1 MVLETVEVLPLVPKE
16 EVIYRCNNQYF
27 KYQDGEYKECKLE
40 GQVVSMTLYDLNSS
54 IISQLDPIT
63 DFTDSIELINSWAG
77 KEPDE
82 YFMLLNRDT
91 SYYTLFK
98 AKTKKHLEFE
108 NLGEAVIACL
118 KEISCLRSISL
129 AEGAIEL
136 WADFEDD
143 LRCFYLFP
151 YDKGIVEYRR

>member
-1 MVLETVEVLPLVPKE
+1 MVLKTVDVLPLAPE
-16 EVIYRCNNQYF
+16 DEVIYKCKDQYF
-27 KYQDGEYKECKLE
+27 RYQDGEYKECKLE
-40 GQVVSMTLYDLNSS
+40 GQVASMNLYDLNQS

-63 DFTDSIELINSWAG
+63 DFTDSIELINSWAS

-82 YFMLLNRDT
+82 YFMLLNKDT

-98 AKTKKHLEFE
+98 AKTKKKLEF
-108 NLGEAVIACL
+108 NSLGEAVITCL
-118 KEISCLRSISL
+118 KEISNLRSVSL

-143 LRCFYLFP
+143 LRYFYLFP